1 MKKYANLHSHSTH
14 SDGVYTPEELVR
26 IAKDEGYS
34 ALAITDHDVATAY
47 PELKAACDKVGM
59 EAIFGCEFTGYSDE
73 FKFEFHITAYNF
85 DPEYP
90 EMKEYLRKCSETTT
104 HITRVLFE
112 RGREEGLISKE
123 VTWDDVLEYNKGIT
137 WLCNDHVFRTYKARG
152 LMTDLEY
159 DNFFNTV
166 YGKRRGEVPK
176 LHKKLPLPELVALIK
191 RAGGIALVAH
201 PHGKLHAIPRLM
213 ELGISG
219 LEVWHSM
226 LTPDEVVEALKIARD
241 NRLFISGGSDHEGL
255 LGGQYQFYEHPEKTQ
270 FWLPEGYAGTTKEFF
285 DEIKNREFMP
295 DREKYIDK
303 CIEECSLR
311 S

>member
-14 SDGVYTPEELVR
+14 SDGVYSPAELVK

-34 ALAITDHDVATAY
+34 ALSITDHDVATAY
-47 PELKAACDKVGM
+47 PELKAACDELGM
-59 EAIFGCEFTGYSDE
+59 ECLLGCEFTGCSEE
-73 FKFEFHITAYNF
+73 FNFTFHITAYGF

-90 EMKEYLRKCSETTT
+90 EMKEYLEKCSETTA
-104 HITRVLFE
+104 HNTRVLFE
-112 RGREEGLISKE
+112 RGREDGLISKE

-159 DNFFNTV
+159 DNFFKTV
-166 YGKRRGEVPK
+166 YGDRRREVPN
-176 LHKKLPLPELVALIK
+176 LHEKLPLSELLDLIK
-191 RAGGIALVAH
+191 RAGGIAFVAH
-201 PHGKLHAIPRLM
+201 PHGKLYAIPRLA

-219 LEVWHSM
+219 LEVWHSN
-226 LTPDEVVEALKIARD
+226 LTNEEIPEALKIARD
-241 NRLFISGGSDHEGL
+241 HRLYVSGGSDHEGL

-285 DEIKNREFMP
+285 DEIKTRTFMP

-303 CIEECSLR
+303 CIEECV
-311 S
+311 

>member
-26 IAKDEGYS
+26 IAKDEGYM

-47 PELKAACDKVGM
+47 PELKAACDALGM
-59 EAIFGCEFTGYSDE
+59 ESLFGCEFTGRSEE

-90 EMKEYLRKCSETTT
+90 EMKEYLRKCSENTS
-104 HITRVLFE
+104 HRTRLLFE

-137 WLCNDHVFRTYKARG
+137 WLCNDHVFRTYLARG
-152 LMTDLEY
+152 LMKPLDY
-159 DNFFNTV
+159 DNFFKTV
-166 YGKRRGEVPK
+166 YGARRREISDIYPK
-176 LHKKLPLPELVALIK
+176 MQLPELLSLIK

-201 PHGKLHAIPRLM
+201 PHDKLYAIPRLI

-219 LEVWHSM
+219 LEVWHST
-226 LTPDEVVEALKIARD
+226 LTKEEVVEALKLARD
-241 NRLFISGGSDHEGL
+241 HRLFVSGGSDHEGL
-255 LGGQYQFYEHPEKTQ
+255 IGGQYQFYEHPEETQ

-285 DEIKNREFMP
+285 DEIKTATLMPNRE
-295 DREKYIDK
+295 EYISK
-303 CIEECSLR
+303 CIEDCNSG

>member
-14 SDGVYTPEELVR
+14 SDGVYSPAELVR

-34 ALAITDHDVATAY
+34 ALSITDHDVATAY
-47 PELKAACDKVGM
+47 QELKAACDAVGM
-59 EAIFGCEFTGYSDE
+59 EYLLGCEFTGRSEE
-73 FKFEFHITAYNF
+73 FNFTFHITAFGF

-90 EMKEYLRKCSETTT
+90 EMKEYLRKCSETTA
-104 HITRVLFE
+104 HNTRVLFE
-112 RGREEGLISKE
+112 RGRDDGLISKE

-159 DNFFNTV
+159 DNFFKTV
-166 YGKRRGEVPK
+166 YGDRRREVPN
-176 LHKKLPLPELVALIK
+176 LHEKLPLSELLDLIK
-191 RAGGIALVAH
+191 RAGGIAFVAH
-201 PHGKLHAIPRLM
+201 PHGKLHAIPRLA

-219 LEVWHSM
+219 LEVWHSN
-226 LTPDEVVEALKIARD
+226 LTNEEIPEALKIARD
-241 NRLFISGGSDHEGL
+241 HRLYVSGGSDHEGL

-285 DEIKNREFMP
+285 DEIKTRTFMP

-303 CIEECSLR
+303 CIEECV
-311 S
+311 